1 MTQDGNT
8 HNSNFWGGFL
18 LGGLFGGLIVFILS
32 TEEGKVKAKK
42 LLKKS
47 GEFLEQLEEKV
58 PQLKDYWE
66 EKQEEKKDEQGN
78 SLAQLRKRF
87 FTKNGRRLTS

>member
-8 HNSNFWGGFL
+8 HNSNFWSGFL